1 MVKKDTELKFRIDT
15 QTAEAAKAKA
25 RQLDIPLSQVLRQLL
40 REWIAQDEQ
49 PLIGRP
55 IESK

>member
-1 MVKKDTELKFRIDT
+1 MVRKDTELKFRVDA

-40 REWIAQDEQ
+40 REWVDKDDEQ
-49 PLIGRP
+49 KQ
-55 IESK
+55 EEASEVK